1 MSTIQIYT
9 GEGKGKTTAALGA
22 ALRALGHGW
31 KVFFLQFMKGSE
43 DYGELK
49 AAALLPGL
57 EIVQKGLPTFVQRG
71 NPSEE
76 DCRLAAEG
84 LVLARKAIASGEYQ
98 MVILDEANVAMDY
111 GLLDVKEMTEMLL
124 GRPNDVE
131 VILTGRGASPEMIEI
146 ADTVTR
152 MQEIKHHF
160 QKGVL
165 AREGIEY

>member
-1 MSTIQIYT
+1 MSILQVYT
-9 GEGKGKTTAALGA
+9 GDGKGKTTAALGA
-22 ALRALGHGW
+22 ALRASGHGW
-31 KVFFLQFMKGSE
+31 KVFLLQFMKGSP

-49 AAALLPGL
+49 AAALLPNL
-57 EIVQKGLPTFVQRG
+57 EIVQKGLPTFVERG

-84 LVLARKAIASGEYQ
+84 FALAREAISNGKYR
-98 MVILDEANVAMDY
+98 MVILDEANVAMEY
-111 GLLDVKEMTEMLL
+111 GLLDVKEVVEMLL

-131 VILTGRGASPEMIEI
+131 VILTGRGAPPEIVEI

-152 MQEIKHHF
+152 MEEIKHHY
-160 QKGVL
+160 QRGIP